1 MLKYHLTAAM
11 LKVASLNGVTK
22 RLYRNLG
29 NTVGQRGRRNKPM
42 PAYYLKRVNRNVTL
56 GHEHGV
62 FNGGATV
69 LEFGTGWM
77 HWEALTTRL
86 FFDFSATLY
95 DVWDNRQM
103 EALQSYLKQLKQA
116 LAAGRISPPGD
127 IPRALRIIDDVRQ
140 LNTFEE
146 LYKFL
151 GFNYVV
157 DPKGELEL
165 LPAAAFDVVISAGVL
180 EHVHVDSAWK
190 IVQGMARVLKP
201 GGYGIHSITISDHL
215 YHYDLSASPKQYLH
229 YSERTWKLWF
239 ENEVQYINRI
249 QRSEWLA
256 MFQRAGFDVIED
268 GGAYCAL
275 NGLALNDAYRTFDR
289 HDLECTHL
297 ELLLRKR

>member
-1 MLKYHLTAAM
+1 MLKYYLTAAT
-11 LKVASLNGVTK
+11 LKIASLNGVTK
-22 RLYRNLG
+22 SLYRNIG

-42 PAYYLKRVNRNVTL
+42 PPYYLKRVNRNVRL
-56 GHEHGV
+56 CLERNIL
-62 FNGGATV
+62 NGGGTV
-69 LEFGTGWM
+69 LELGTGWM

-103 EALQSYLKQLKQA
+103 DALQSYLEQLRQA
-116 LAAGRISPPGD
+116 LVDGRIVPPGD
-127 IPRALRIIDDVRQ
+127 IKKALRIIDDVQRIK
-140 LNTFEE
+140 TFEE
-146 LYKFL
+146 LYKIL
-151 GFNYVV
+151 GFKYVV
-157 DPKGELEL
+157 DPKGELDL
-165 LPAAAFDVVISAGVL
+165 LPAAAFDVIISAGVL
-180 EHVHVDSAWK
+180 EHVHADSAWK

-215 YHYDLSASPKQYLH
+215 YHYDRSASPKQYLH
-229 YSERTWKLWF
+229 YSERTWKLLF

-256 MFQRAGFDVIED
+256 MFQRAGFDAIED
-268 GGAYCAL
+268 GGAFCAL
-275 NGLALNDAYRTFDR
+275 NGLALNDLFKTFDH

>member
-1 MLKYHLTAAM
+1 MLKYYLTAAI
-11 LKVASLNGVTK
+11 LKTASLNGATK
-22 RLYRNLG
+22 SLYRNIG
-29 NTVGQRGRRNKPM
+29 NTVGQRGRQNKPI
-42 PAYYLKRVNRNVTL
+42 PPYYLKRVNRNVTL
-56 GHEHGV
+56 CREHDIFIGS
-62 FNGGATV
+62 AQV

-116 LAAGRISPPGD
+116 LADGQISPPGD
-127 IPRALRIIDDVRQ
+127 IKRALRIIDEIHPIK
-140 LNTFEE
+140 TFEE

-151 GFNYVV
+151 GFKYAV
-157 DPKGELEL
+157 DPKGELDL
-165 LPAAAFDVVISAGVL
+165 LPDATFDVVISAGVL
-180 EHVHVDSAWK
+180 EHVHVDAAWK

-201 GGYGIHSITISDHL
+201 GGFGIHSITISDHL

-229 YSERTWKLWF
+229 YSERTWKLFF

-249 QRSEWLA
+249 QRSRWLA
-256 MFQRAGFDVIED
+256 IFERAGFDVIED
-268 GGAYCAL
+268 GGAFCPL
-275 NGLALNDAYRTFDR
+275 NGLALNDAYRTFNQQ
-289 HDLECTHL
+289 DLECTHL